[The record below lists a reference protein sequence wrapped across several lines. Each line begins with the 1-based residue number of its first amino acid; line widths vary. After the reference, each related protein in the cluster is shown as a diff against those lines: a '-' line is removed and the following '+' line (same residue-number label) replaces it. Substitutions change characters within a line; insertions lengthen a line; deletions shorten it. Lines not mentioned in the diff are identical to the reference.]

1 MRVLLADDHR
11 LILDGVRRALEEDG
25 GFTIVGEAHTGA
37 EVLPL
42 LEEHRPDVVVLDVR
56 MPDMD
61 GLQCLEEVK
70 RRHPEVKVVMLSASS
85 NPELIE
91 SALRRGASAYVLKS
105 VDPADL
111 PSTIRQATSGTV
123 FSTVGVP
130 VAGDAPQGSTRRG
143 GLTDREVGIL
153 TELAKGRSNEEIAK
167 ALWIT
172 PQTVKFHLTNA
183 YRKLGVK
190 NRSEATRAA
199 IELGLTALGPGE
211 D

>member
-37 EVLPL
+37 AVLPL
-42 LEEHRPDVVVLDVR
+42 LEEQRPDVVVLDVR

-61 GLQCLEEVK
+61 GLRCLEEVK
-70 RRHPEVKVVMLSASS
+70 RRSPDVKVVMLSASS

-91 SALRRGASAYVLKS
+91 AALRAGASAYVLKS

-123 FSTVGVP
+123 FSTVGV
-130 VAGDAPQGSTRRG
+130 APDGTPPPGARRA
-143 GLTDREVGIL
+143 GLTERETAIL
-153 TELAKGRSNEEIAK
+153 TELALGRSNEEIAR

-199 IELGLTALGPGE
+199 IELGLSGFRPS
-211 D
+211 DD